1 MKKVDRKA
9 ENIEREMALFKEV
22 TGDDFEEVAQNFLNQ
37 HSLTEREKLVSLNNL
52 LYFKSGIS
60 IRLRIHSTIV

>member
-52 LYFKSGIS
+52 LYLKSGIS